1 MWNIADLDDVVS
13 NRTKDRGRE
22 CDWHR
27 RYVYLPLHMKCRA
40 PVVEDELSSFQVK
53 ERIPRFFCLFAA
65 LSSCTNMLHSN
76 EAIGQKMTAPQVGK
90 VAEQIKQ
97 WSKPGEAKYLAI
109 K

>member
-1 MWNIADLDDVVS
+1 
-13 NRTKDRGRE
+13 
-22 CDWHR
+22 
-27 RYVYLPLHMKCRA
+27 
-40 PVVEDELSSFQVK
+40 
-53 ERIPRFFCLFAA
+53 
-65 LSSCTNMLHSN
+65 MLHSN